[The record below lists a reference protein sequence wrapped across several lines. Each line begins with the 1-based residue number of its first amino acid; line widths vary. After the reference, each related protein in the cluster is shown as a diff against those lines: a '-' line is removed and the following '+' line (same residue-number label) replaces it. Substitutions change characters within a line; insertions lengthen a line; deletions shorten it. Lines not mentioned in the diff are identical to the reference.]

1 MKKRKRK
8 MKTQEFLLNRFAL
21 KETYTIGRLSL
32 DGLYLCDTLE
42 DKVREVDDDQCGPF
56 YKVQDETA
64 IPRGRYQIIVNQS
77 PAFKRKLPLLMNV
90 PFFTGIRMHRGN
102 HENHTSGC
110 ILIGENRVV
119 GKLVNSIYWEEY
131 ITKLI
136 EDYEGKTYI
145 TIE

>member
-1 MKKRKRK
+1 MTKKEKTMK
-8 MKTQEFLLNRFAL
+8 QELLLNRFSL
-21 KETYTIGRLSL
+21 NENYTIGRLSV

-42 DKVREVDDDQCGPF
+42 DKVRELDNDLCGPF
-56 YKVQDETA
+56 YKVQNKTA
-64 IPRGRYQIIVNQS
+64 IPRGRYQVIVNHS
-77 PAFKRKLPLLMNV
+77 PAFNRKLPLLLNV

-110 ILIGENRVV
+110 ILVGENRVV

-131 ITKLI
+131 LTKLI
-136 EDYEGKTYI
+136 DEYEGETWI